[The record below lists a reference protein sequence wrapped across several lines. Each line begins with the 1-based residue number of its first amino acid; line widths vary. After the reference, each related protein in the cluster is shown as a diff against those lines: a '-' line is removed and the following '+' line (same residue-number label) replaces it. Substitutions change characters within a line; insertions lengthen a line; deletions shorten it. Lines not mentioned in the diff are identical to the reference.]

1 MVFMA
6 KNLVTTRRRA
16 FLLGLSTLAGVGT
29 FMVKGKAGHLN
40 NQFWAISEEER
51 DFRVFDNIPLRDRA
65 AVKGL
70 VYGAAGPHGALSS
83 DVEFAAYFAQECA
96 ILVPESVLKWEALRP
111 DPNRFDFT
119 AGDRLAAFARNHG
132 LLYRGH
138 TLVWHRALP
147 QWFEP
152 TVNSRNAEQLLLD
165 HIATVVGHY
174 AGKMHSWDVVNEAVH
189 PQDGRPDG
197 LRNSPWLQLLGPDY
211 IDIAFRAAAEA
222 DPQALLVY
230 NDYGLDYDTREEEA
244 RRTAVLKLLERLKS
258 KGTPIQALGIQAHL
272 LRNDKPFFNPAKL
285 SRFLRE
291 VASLDLKI
299 LITEMDVTDK
309 KLPSDVTRRDR
320 LVAAA
325 YEDYLSVVLQEP
337 AVIAVLTWGLSD
349 RYTWLAQDKPRADR
363 APVRPLPLDVQLRRK
378 LAWNAIA
385 RAFDKAP
392 KR

>member
-1 MVFMA
+1 MTH
-6 KNLVTTRRRA
+6 KLPLGRRT
-16 FLLGLSTLAGVGT
+16 FLLSLAALSGMGA
-29 FMVKGKAGHLN
+29 F
-40 NQFWAISEEER
+40 AIADKLRYTNRSWGATDDPEK
-51 DFRVFDNIPLRDRA
+51 DFSGIGDASLRDRA
-65 AVKGL
+65 AAKGL
-70 VYGAAGPHGALSS
+70 IYGAAFPHAALSS
-83 DVEFAAYFAQECA
+83 DSAFAAAFAQECA
-96 ILVPESVLKWEALRP
+96 ILVPESVLKWKALRP
-111 DPNRFDFT
+111 EPNRFDF
-119 AGDRLAAFARNHG
+119 AASDLMAEFAHNHG
-132 LLYRGH
+132 LLFRGH

-152 TVNSRNAEQLLLD
+152 TVNSRNAEKLLVD
-165 HIATVVGHY
+165 HIATVARRY

-189 PQDGRPDG
+189 PKDGRSDG

-258 KGTPIQALGIQAHL
+258 KGTPIHALGIQAHL
-272 LRNDKPFFNPAKL
+272 LHSDKPFFNPAKL
-285 SRFLRE
+285 SSFLRE
-291 VASLDLKI
+291 VASLNLRI

-309 KLPSDVTRRDR
+309 KLAVDVTLRDR
-320 LVAAA
+320 LVATA

-349 RYTWLAQDKPRADR
+349 RYTWLSQDRPRADKT
-363 APVRPLPLDVQLRRK
+363 PVRPLPLDAQLRRK

-385 RAFDKAP
+385 RAFDQAP
-392 KR
+392 MR